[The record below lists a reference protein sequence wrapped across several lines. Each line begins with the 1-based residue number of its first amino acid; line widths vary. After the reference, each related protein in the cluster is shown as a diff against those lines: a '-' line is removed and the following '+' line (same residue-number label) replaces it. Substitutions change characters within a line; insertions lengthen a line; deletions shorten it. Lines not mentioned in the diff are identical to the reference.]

1 MKTKLLVVLFAVV
14 FLGCEKEY
22 SVQSKPAKEIGL
34 EARTNPFPTV
44 INLGP
49 DLTVSR
55 TDTLTI
61 TNVYAYLSTCGLSP
75 EYEAPLLGSQVYQ
88 LAGPN
93 QSVVNWTGSRLSLG
107 NLIPGNYKYVGH
119 AYMIGFRLCDS
130 TYVNDN
136 AYDTLSV
143 TILKSRRKIR

>member
-1 MKTKLLVVLFAVV
+1 MKNILIALLVL
-14 FLGCEKEY
+14 LYGCSKEY
-22 SVQSKPAKEIGL
+22 SFEGKPSKDVIV
-34 EARTNPFPTV
+34 EARTNPFPTT

-49 DLTVSR
+49 DLTVQR

-61 TNVYAYLSTCGLSP
+61 TGVYAYLSTCGLSP

-93 QSVVNWTGSRLSLG
+93 QSVVNWSGSRLCLG
-107 NLIPGNYKYVGH
+107 NLIPGSYKYVGH

-136 AYDTLSV
+136 AYDTLNV
-143 TILKSRRKIR
+143 TVLKSKRKIR